1 MTAFRIVTGTL
12 GFVAAIVAT
21 PLLLAAMLVFSAAD
35 GDQVQLPRIH
45 TSTDARAMTFDA
57 DEFDYWGVRV
67 ATDPGDGFSV
77 IVEGADLFVGI
88 GPRREVNRLVASEAD
103 PATSSIWTASASGD
117 DPTLDVE
124 IPAEPWTAVVM
135 NVDGRPGVD
144 AELLVAVPSGPVR
157 IAAGIV
163 LGAGLMAAILSATLF
178 TVAFR
183 RPRVEIEEEQPE
195 MATV

>member
-1 MTAFRIVTGTL
+1 MRAFRIVTGML
-12 GFVAAIVAT
+12 GFVVAIVAT
-21 PLLLAAMLVFSAAD
+21 PLLLAALIVFAAAD

-67 ATDPGDGFSV
+67 ATDPGDGVSV
-77 IVEGADLFVGI
+77 VVEGDDLFVGI
-88 GPRREVNRLVASEAD
+88 GSRQEVNRVVNSGASPE
-103 PATSSIWTASASGD
+103 TSTVWTASASGD
-117 DPTLDVE
+117 DPTLDIE
-124 IPAEPWTAVVM
+124 IPSEPWTAVVM

-163 LGAGLMAAILSATLF
+163 MGAGLMAAILSAT
-178 TVAFR
+178 VSKA
-183 RPRVEIEEEQPE
+183 
-195 MATV
+195 A